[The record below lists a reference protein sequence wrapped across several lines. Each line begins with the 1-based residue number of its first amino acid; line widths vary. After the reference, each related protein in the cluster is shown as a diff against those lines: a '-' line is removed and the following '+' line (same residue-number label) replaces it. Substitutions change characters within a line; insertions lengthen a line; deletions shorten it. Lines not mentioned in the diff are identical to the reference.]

1 VVTRLPTAF
10 RITVAVLTRLLP
22 AGFRQRQHAEWTAD
36 LLDLDGRQRL
46 RYVASAAWTLPELR
60 AVIRAGRPALWTARG
75 LRAGLGRPGTSGI
88 VVLAALMSLLGG
100 IFGAGAATRLG
111 WEYVR
116 PLPVG
121 AEAEELKR
129 TAFPGLRVV
138 GGEGAS
144 PWGAENAG
152 YRKAFY
158 GIDQEDQ
165 RHTGIPVPGVLDRLT
180 AAGWQTTPYL
190 YADPPGLDTSIYGAD
205 VRMVRDGL
213 VLRYHT
219 HDTFFTVAPL
229 VPAWM
234 GWFAAAGG
242 IAGALI
248 GWLLTGWVGRRAAEG
263 TIAGQV
269 SSLIVWPTAV
279 FMAAAAAGEFLVF
292 REFGDTNREVFF
304 LQLLY
309 VAESRYPWTLAV
321 FAVGFTVV
329 AVLHGR
335 PRLAQSGDPQLDG

>member
-1 VVTRLPTAF
+1 MVTPLPTAL
-10 RITVAVLTRLLP
+10 RITVAALVRLLP
-22 AGFRQRQHAEWTAD
+22 AGFRHRQHAEWTAD

-60 AVIRAGRPALWTARG
+60 AVIRADRPAPWTARG

-88 VVLAALMSLLGG
+88 VVLAVLMSLLGG

-111 WEYVR
+111 WEYAR
-116 PLPVG
+116 SLPVG

-129 TAFPGLRVV
+129 TAFPGLRVADEV
-138 GGEGAS
+138 GTS
-144 PWGAENAG
+144 PWGTENTG

-158 GIDQEDQ
+158 GIHQDDQ
-165 RHTGIPVPGVLDRLT
+165 RHTSVPVPGVLDRLT
-180 AAGWQTTPYL
+180 AAGWQTTPHL
-190 YADPPGLDTSIYGAD
+190 YADPPGYDTSIYGAD

-229 VPAWM
+229 VPPWM

-242 IAGALI
+242 VAGALI
-248 GWLLTGWVGRRAAEG
+248 GWLLIGWVGRRAAEG

-279 FMAAAAAGEFLVF
+279 FMVAAAAGEFLVF
-292 REFGDTNREVFF
+292 REFGDTDREVFF

-309 VAESRYPWTLAV
+309 LAESRYHWTLAV
-321 FAVGFTVV
+321 FAAGFAVV
-329 AVLHGR
+329 AVLAGH
-335 PRLAQSGDPQLDG
+335 PRLAQSGDPQVDG